1 MGRRWRWWVRSWGLL
16 AAEQDE
22 VWVRW
27 RRGESLGLIARRL
40 GNGARRCGPCAPQRR
55 GATAPPV
62 AGRAV
67 SHHGRTRSD
76 QPRRGRRGV
85 VPAARG
91 PAGTGPLDGVAGAD
105 PKRWPR
111 LLWGPGRRRR
121 RLRSGP
127 AAQAGQ
133 AGGQAG
139 PGLVAGADRRV
150 AALACPQEP
159 VMWVSH
165 ETSICRC
172 SSRAGGAVS
181 RAAALPAHGPA
192 MPYPRGKW
200 LPQGRGQLR
209 DVVLISERPAEAEDR
224 AVPGH
229 WEGDLLLGR
238 RPSAVAPW

>member
-1 MGRRWRWWVRSWGLL
+1 MGRRWGWWVRSWGLL

-121 RLRSGP
+121 RLRWRP

-133 AGGQAG
+133 AGDPAAAAG
-139 PGLVAGADRRV
+139 GGGWWWRPSWPWAGRRSRSPGGCPGLSSGAGDVGVA
-150 AALACPQEP
+150 
-159 VMWVSH
+159 
-165 ETSICRC
+165 
-172 SSRAGGAVS
+172 
-181 RAAALPAHGPA
+181 
-192 MPYPRGKW
+192 
-200 LPQGRGQLR
+200 
-209 DVVLISERPAEAEDR
+209 
-224 AVPGH
+224 
-229 WEGDLLLGR
+229 
-238 RPSAVAPW
+238 